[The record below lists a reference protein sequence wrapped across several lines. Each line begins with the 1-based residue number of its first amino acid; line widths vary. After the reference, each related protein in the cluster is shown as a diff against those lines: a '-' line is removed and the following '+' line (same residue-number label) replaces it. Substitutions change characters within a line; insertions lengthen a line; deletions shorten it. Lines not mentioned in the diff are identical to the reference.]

1 MFSSRGIFVAAG
13 GIFLISLGLG
23 FMGIQTVTTM
33 FPFLFGNAGGLFGI
47 NIGELLGQDPTGF
60 MTQVNDAIQSGQASD
75 FPEGFEWLIFF
86 AIPSSLVD
94 YCMFIGTV
102 MVIASIIG
110 YPTFRLSSNPGV
122 IRVTRKLDREKA
134 FAGEFIYVSVEIKN
148 TSSRRLDFV
157 EVYDAYPET
166 FELAIGENFI
176 MTQLEGDE
184 VKEYSYILRV
194 PTRGV
199 WKIGPT
205 KVIIHD
211 RLGFYWEED
220 IREFYTEVMV
230 YPSYEDVRR
239 MDALS
244 KKRQI
249 GKMFGSHRTR
259 EKGAGDDF
267 HSLRK
272 YFPGDEF
279 KKVDWKAFSRT
290 NELMVREFEAEKN
303 IRMIVFLDHSA
314 SMGGGTINN
323 TKLDFAIRAA
333 MLALHMCRERGDL
346 GGLITFSDRPTSYL
360 PAENKKAQFFQMLEV
375 LALIE
380 PKGSSNPLAAV
391 DYVMERLPRT
401 SFFVF
406 LTDLETG
413 DMGLFIEAVK
423 RARSAK
429 NYITVISPLGPL
441 FEQTEELTQIERA
454 MAEAIS
460 EEFLHHRK
468 MLEDALRALEVEIIN
483 VGPEDIL
490 ATVIKAYHMGKAAGK
505 GLI

>member
-1 MFSSRGIFVAAG
+1 MFSSRGIFVAVG
-13 GIFLISLGLG
+13 GVFLLSLGLG
-23 FMGIQTVTTM
+23 FMGLQTVTTM
-33 FPFLFGNAGGLFGI
+33 FPFLFGNAGGLLGI
-47 NIGELLGQDPTGF
+47 DIGTLLGQSPDSF
-60 MTQVNDAIQSGQASD
+60 MQQIQVAIESGKQSD
-75 FPEGFEWLIFF
+75 FPKGFEWLIFF
-86 AIPSSLVD
+86 AIPGALVD
-94 YCMFIGTV
+94 YCMFLGTI
-102 MVIASIIG
+102 MIIASVIG
-110 YPTFRLSSNPGV
+110 LPTFRLAANPNV

-134 FAGEFIYVSVEIKN
+134 FAGEFIYVTIDVKN
-148 TSSRRLDFV
+148 TSRRRLDFV
-157 EVYDAYPET
+157 EIYDAYPET
-166 FELAIGENFI
+166 FELAMGENFI
-176 MTQLEGDE
+176 MTQLEGNE
-184 VKEYSYILRV
+184 SKKYSYILRV
-194 PTRGV
+194 STRGV

-220 IREFYTEVMV
+220 MREFYTEVMV

-259 EKGAGDDF
+259 EKGTGDDF

-303 IRMIVFLDHSA
+303 IRMVVFLDHSG
-314 SMGGGTINN
+314 SMGGGMPGN
-323 TKLDFAIRAA
+323 TKLDFAIRSA
-333 MLALHMCRERGDL
+333 MLAMHMSRERGDQCAL
-346 GGLITFSDRPTSYL
+346 LTYSDRPTAYL
-360 PAENKKAQFFQMLEV
+360 PPEGRKAQFYQMLEV
-375 LALIE
+375 LALIA
-380 PKGSSNPLAAV
+380 PKGASNPLSAV
-391 DYVMERLPRT
+391 DYVMERLPRA

-413 DMGLFIEAVK
+413 DIGLFIEAAK

-429 NYITVISPLGPL
+429 NHMTVISPLGPL

-468 MLEDALRALEVEIIN
+468 MIEDALRSLQVEIIN
-483 VGPEDIL
+483 VGPEDML
-490 ATVIKAYHMGKAAGK
+490 AQVIKAYHTGKNQGK
-505 GLI
+505 GLM

>member
-1 MFSSRGIFVAAG
+1 MFSSRGIFVAVG
-13 GIFLISLGLG
+13 GVFLVSLGLA

-33 FPFLFGNAGGLFGI
+33 FPFLFGGAGGLFGI
-47 NIGELLGQDPTGF
+47 DIGEILGTSPDSFMQD
-60 MTQVNDAIQSGQASD
+60 IQSALDGTGD
-75 FPEGFEWLIFF
+75 FPEGFEWLIWFI
-86 AIPSSLVD
+86 IPQSLVD
-94 YCMFIGTV
+94 YCIFLGAV
-102 MVIASIIG
+102 MIIASVIG
-110 YPTFRLSSNPGV
+110 LPTFRLASNPSV
-122 IRVTRKLDREKA
+122 IKVTRKLDREKA
-134 FAGEFIYVSVEIKN
+134 FAGEFIYVTVEITN
-148 TSSRRLDFV
+148 TSNRRLDFV

-166 FELAIGENFI
+166 FELAMGENFI
-176 MTQLEGDE
+176 MTQLQGNES
-184 VKEYSYILRV
+184 KRYSYIVRV

-199 WKIGPT
+199 WKVGPT

-220 IREFYTEVMV
+220 LREFYTEIMV

-303 IRMIVFLDHSA
+303 IRMVVFLDHSG
-314 SMGGGTINN
+314 SMGGGTPNN
-323 TKLDFAIRAA
+323 TKLDFGIRSA
-333 MLALHMCRERGDL
+333 MLAMHMARERGDPC
-346 GGLITFSDRPTSYL
+346 GLITYSDRPSSYL
-360 PAENKKAQFFQMLEV
+360 PPEGSKTQFFQMLEV

-380 PKGSSNPLAAV
+380 PKGASNPLAAV
-391 DYVMERLPRT
+391 DYVMERLPRST
-401 SFFVF
+401 FYVF
-406 LTDLETG
+406 ITDLETG
-413 DMGLFIEAVK
+413 DVGLFVEAAK
-423 RARSAK
+423 RARGSK
-429 NYITVISPLGPL
+429 NHITVISPLGPL
-441 FEQTEELTQIERA
+441 FEQTEELSQIERA

-468 MLEDALRALEVEIIN
+468 MIEDALRSLEVEIIN
-483 VGPEDIL
+483 VGPEDML
-490 ATVIKAYHMGKAAGK
+490 ANVIKAYHMGKNAGK
-505 GLI
+505 GLM